1 MCEFP
6 FDLNQNENCSLI
18 FSTAIDG
25 QYLLNLNL
33 SSDTSWEEA
42 NNESAVL
49 TIFIDGVY
57 NNDIVR
63 IPYFN
68 NTFIQLIIDY

>member
-6 FDLNQNENCSLI
+6 FDLNQNENCSLT
-18 FSTAIDG
+18 FSTSIDG

-42 NNESAVL
+42 DNESA
-49 TIFIDGVY
+49 TDAH
-57 NNDIVR
+57 DE
-63 IPYFN
+63 
-68 NTFIQLIIDY
+68 